1 MASTRRSAMPA
12 SRWMGLLGVVLAAT
26 PAAALAQ
33 PADLFFERSVMT
45 AADGRC
51 GLFTPEVSAAL
62 AAGAAQARGAA
73 LRAGDDLKS
82 LAAREADARR
92 YAGRLDC
99 KNPKVLA
106 EAARVQQA
114 FSGYARVTRMTYPG
128 DAADWRA
135 DRGSGRAAR
144 WRLAQDTAFGGGRMT
159 FGLAGR
165 EGANALVAVADF
177 ADGQTPYAARLVLR
191 DGARTLGPYLD
202 TRGKAAPLSRKLPPR
217 GATRAYMAEARS
229 EADEMLLPKGSDSG
243 WAFRFPA
250 AAAQALAELDPREAI
265 AVEFLFPGERV
276 RTAYVEVGDFA
287 AGRAFLRGRI
297 ALTPPEVDMGLN

>member
-1 MASTRRSAMPA
+1 
-12 SRWMGLLGVVLAAT
+12 
-26 PAAALAQ
+26 
-33 PADLFFERSVMT
+33 MT
-45 AADGRC
+45 AADSRC

-73 LRAGDDLKS
+73 LRAGTDTKT
-82 LAAREADARR
+82 LAGREAAARR
-92 YAGRLDC
+92 YAGQLNCR
-99 KNPKVLA
+99 NPKVLA

-135 DRGSGRAAR
+135 DRGSGKAAR
-144 WRLAQDTAFGGGRMT
+144 WRLAQDTAFSGGRMT

-191 DGARTLGPYLD
+191 DGTRTLGPYLD
-202 TRGKAAPLSRKLPPR
+202 TRGKAAPLSRKLPPP
-217 GATRAYMAEARS
+217 GATRSYMAEARS
-229 EADEMLLPKGSDSG
+229 EADEMLLPKGSEDA

-250 AAAQALAELDPREAI
+250 TAAQALADLDPREAI
-265 AVEFLFPGERV
+265 AIEFLFSGERT

-287 AGRAFLRGRI
+287 AGRAFLQVASR
-297 ALTPPEVDMGLN
+297 

>member
-1 MASTRRSAMPA
+1 
-12 SRWMGLLGVVLAAT
+12 MGLIGLALAAT
-26 PAAALAQ
+26 PCVALAQ
-33 PADLFFERSVMT
+33 PADLFFERTVMT

-51 GLFTPEVSAAL
+51 NLFTPEVSAAL

-73 LRAGDDLKS
+73 LRAGV
-82 LAAREADARR
+82 EAKALSQRDAEARR
-92 YAGRLDC
+92 YAAQLNCR
-99 KNPKVLA
+99 NPQVLA

-114 FSGYARVTRMTYPG
+114 FSGYARVTRMHYPG
-128 DAADWRA
+128 EVADWRA
-135 DRGSGRAAR
+135 DRGAGKNAR
-144 WRLAQDTAFGGGRMT
+144 WRLAQDATFGGGRMT

-165 EGANALVAVADF
+165 EGANALVAVAQF

-191 DGARTLGPYLD
+191 DGSRTLGPYLD
-202 TRGKAAPLSRKLPPR
+202 TRPTAAPLSRKLPPR
-217 GATRAYMAEARS
+217 GATRAFLAEARS
-229 EADEMLLPKGSDSG
+229 EADELLLPKGSDAG

-287 AGRAFLRGRI
+287 AGRAFLQVASR
-297 ALTPPEVDMGLN
+297 

>member
-1 MASTRRSAMPA
+1 
-12 SRWMGLLGVVLAAT
+12 MGLLGMALAAMPCT
-26 PAAALAQ
+26 ALAQ
-33 PADLFFERSVMT
+33 PADLFFERTVMT
-45 AADGRC
+45 AADTRC

-73 LRAGDDLKS
+73 LRAGTDTKI
-82 LAAREADARR
+82 LASREAAARR
-92 YAGRLDC
+92 YAGQLNCRS
-99 KNPKVLA
+99 PKVLA
-106 EAARVQQA
+106 EAARVQQS

-135 DRGSGRAAR
+135 DRGSGKAAR
-144 WRLAQDTAFGGGRMT
+144 WRLAQDATFAGGRMT

-165 EGANALVAVADF
+165 EGANGLVAVAQF

-191 DGARTLGPYLD
+191 DGTRTLGPYLD

-229 EADEMLLPKGSDSG
+229 EADEMLLPKGSDEG

-250 AAAQALAELDPREAI
+250 AAAHALGDLDPREAI

-287 AGRAFLRGRI
+287 AGRAFLQVASR
-297 ALTPPEVDMGLN
+297 